1 MMGIDF
7 GPGFHARA
15 ERPVDIDAYDQY
27 IGRWSRLFV
36 PVLLAAVEV
45 TVRDHV
51 LDVATGPGESAAM
64 ALSVV
69 GGAGLVVGADISR
82 TMVDVAWLRLKHLSF
97 LPVATD
103 GQALPFKDG
112 CFDAVVCPLGLQFFP
127 DPARGLSKFRRVLRT
142 GKRAA
147 VCVPSTADRIPMW
160 GALSD
165 TLSYYFPDQRDALHL
180 TFALAD
186 AERLEHMFATAG
198 FSDVLVKRE
207 TRRGVIDSFD
217 DYWATIEAAVGMM
230 PQAYRALPEPKRRSV
245 RQEVEVRLSEFV
257 SQRGIDM
264 SVEMLIAAGRL

>member
-1 MMGIDF
+1 VGD
-7 GPGFHARA
+7 
-15 ERPVDIDAYDQY
+15 Y
-27 IGRWSRLFV
+27 
-36 PVLLAAVEV
+36 
-45 TVRDHV
+45 V
-51 LDVATGPGESAAM
+51 LDVATGPGEAAAM

-82 TMVDVAWLRLKHLSF
+82 PMVEAARIRLERLSF
-97 LPVATD
+97 LPVVTD

-112 CFDAVVCPLGLQFFP
+112 SFDAVVCQLGLQFFP
-127 DPARGLSKFRRVLRT
+127 DPVQGLSEFRRVLRT

-165 TLSYYFPDQRDALHL
+165 TLSYYFPDQRYALHL
-180 TFALAD
+180 VFALAD

>member
-1 MMGIDF
+1 MGIDF
-7 GPGFHARA
+7 GPGFHAPA

-36 PVLLAAVEV
+36 PALMAAAQVSV
-45 TVRDHV
+45 GDYV
-51 LDVATGPGESAAM
+51 LDVATGSGEAAAM

-69 GGAGLVVGADISR
+69 GDTGLVVGADISR
-82 TMVDVAWLRLKHLSF
+82 TMVEAARLRLKRLPFLS
-97 LPVATD
+97 VATD

-112 CFDAVVCPLGLQFFP
+112 NFDAVVCQLGLQFFP
-127 DPARGLSKFRRVLRT
+127 DPVRGLSEFRRILRT

-147 VCVPSTADRIPMW
+147 VCVPSTANRIPMW

-165 TLSYYFPDQRDALHL
+165 TLSYYFPDQRNALHL

-186 AERLEHMFATAG
+186 AERLEHMFVTAG

-245 RQEVEVRLSEFV
+245 RQEVEVRLAEFV
-257 SQRGIDM
+257 SQRGIEM
-264 SVEMLIAAGRL
+264 SVEMLIASGRS

>member
-1 MMGIDF
+1 MEIDF
-7 GPGFHARA
+7 GPGFHAPA
-15 ERPVDIDAYDQY
+15 KRPVDTDAYERY

-36 PVLLAAVEV
+36 PALLAAAEV
-45 TVRDHV
+45 SMGDYV
-51 LDVATGPGESAAM
+51 LDVATGSGEAAAM

-69 GGAGLVVGADISR
+69 GDTGLVVGADISR
-82 TMVDVAWLRLKHLSF
+82 TMVEAARLRLKRLPFLS
-97 LPVATD
+97 VATD

-112 CFDAVVCPLGLQFFP
+112 NFDAVVCQLGLQFFP
-127 DPARGLSKFRRVLRT
+127 DPVRGLSEFRRILRT

-147 VCVPSTADRIPMW
+147 VCVPSTANRIPMW

-165 TLSYYFPDQRDALHL
+165 TLSYYFPDQRNALHL

-245 RQEVEVRLSEFV
+245 RQEVEVRLAEFV
-257 SQRGIDM
+257 STRGIEM
-264 SVEMLIAAGRL
+264 PIEMLIAAGRL

>member
-1 MMGIDF
+1 MGIDF
-7 GPGFHARA
+7 GPGFHAPA

-36 PVLLAAVEV
+36 PALLAAAEV
-45 TVRDHV
+45 SVGDYV
-51 LDVATGPGESAAM
+51 LDVATGPGEAAAM

-69 GGAGLVVGADISR
+69 GRAGLVVGVDISR
-82 TMVDVAWLRLKHLSF
+82 TMVEAARLRLKPLPF
-97 LPVATD
+97 LPVVTD

-112 CFDAVVCPLGLQFFP
+112 SFDAVVCQLGLQFFS
-127 DPARGLSKFRRVLRT
+127 DPARGLSEFRRVLRP
-142 GKRAA
+142 GKRVA

-160 GALSD
+160 GPLSD
-165 TLSYYFPDQRDALHL
+165 TLSNYFPDQRDALHL

-207 TRRGVIDSFD
+207 TRRGVIGSFD

-230 PQAYRALPEPKRRSV
+230 PQAYRALSGPDRRSV
-245 RQEVEVRLSEFV
+245 RQEVEARLSEFV
-257 SQRGIDM
+257 SARGIEM
-264 SVEMLIAAGRL
+264 PIEMLIASGRS

>member
-1 MMGIDF
+1 MGIDF
-7 GPGFHARA
+7 GPGFHAPA
-15 ERPVDIDAYDQY
+15 ERPVDVDTYDQY

-36 PVLLAAVEV
+36 PTLLAAAEV
-45 TVRDHV
+45 SVGDHV
-51 LDVATGPGESAAM
+51 LDVATGPGEAAAM
-64 ALSVV
+64 ALSV

-82 TMVDVAWLRLKHLSF
+82 TMVDAARIRLEGLSF
-97 LPVATD
+97 MPVVTD

-112 CFDAVVCPLGLQFFP
+112 CFDAVVCQLGLQFFP
-127 DPARGLSKFRRVLRT
+127 DPVRGLSEFRRVLRT

-165 TLSYYFPDQRDALHL
+165 TLSYYFADQRDALHL
-180 TFALAD
+180 TFTLAD

-207 TRRGVIDSFD
+207 TRRGVVDSFD
-217 DYWATIEAAVGMM
+217 DYWATIEAGVGMM

-245 RQEVEVRLSEFV
+245 RQEVGARLSEFV
-257 SQRGIDM
+257 SLRGIEM
-264 SVEMLIAAGRL
+264 PVEMLIVTGRS